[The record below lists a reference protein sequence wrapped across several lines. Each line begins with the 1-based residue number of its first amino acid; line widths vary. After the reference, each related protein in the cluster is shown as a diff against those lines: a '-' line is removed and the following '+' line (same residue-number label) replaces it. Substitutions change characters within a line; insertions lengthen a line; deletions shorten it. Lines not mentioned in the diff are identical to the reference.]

1 MKEYILEDKVILAT
15 EKAYNLL
22 YKEQGYLPKE
32 SKKEN
37 KTSKSNSKESKE
49 ENE

>member
-1 MKEYILEDKVILAT
+1 MREYVLNNRTIFAT

-32 SKKEN
+32 TKKEN
-37 KTSKSNSKESKE
+37 KTDKTNQKETKK

>member
-22 YKEQGYLPKE
+22 YREQGYLPKE

-37 KTSKSNSKESKE
+37 KIGKSNQKESKK